1 MLGGFFVLWLSF
13 ALLVNKAPNY
23 TRLLITLPFV
33 AYLVVEALRWATNRW
48 RSVRY
53 APQLIV
59 GVFVV
64 AVVALN
70 VSAAR
75 DYIQLGRKQGE
86 PIGSTGR
93 YARAHENVPG
103 QKFYVASSEAQPY
116 YVWGNLGPDNDR
128 LGRFLRNGSVVQ
140 GPVDPTALKD
150 FRAVPPFELFMRREV
165 WQPVAAQLAEL
176 YPRGQIRNVMP
187 DGSRVVLVVPS

>member
-1 MLGGFFVLWLSF
+1 MLGGFLVLWLAF

-48 RSVRY
+48 RSVRF

-70 VSAAR
+70 VSAAW
-75 DYIQLGRKQGE
+75 DYVQLGRKEGE

-93 YARAHENVPG
+93 FVPRTATSGEEVLHRVQRDHALLRVGQPRHCARPG
-103 QKFYVASSEAQPY
+103 HRSSPA
-116 YVWGNLGPDNDR
+116 GNHSSSR
-128 LGRFLRNGSVVQ
+128 STR
-140 GPVDPTALKD
+140 
-150 FRAVPPFELFMRREV
+150 
-165 WQPVAAQLAEL
+165 
-176 YPRGQIRNVMP
+176 PR
-187 DGSRVVLVVPS
+187 